1 MKGLQLV
8 LASVLATTGI
18 ATASWAQP
26 KTDVTIVLEEELDLV
41 EPCMA
46 TRSNIGRVIL
56 QNISETLTELDVR
69 SGDKGKLV
77 PRLAASWEDQG
88 SGTWRFH
95 LRPNVKFSNGSTFD
109 AEDVKH
115 SLERATSP
123 KITCESSR
131 YFGDTKLTATVVDP
145 ATVDIKAEP
154 AQPILPLLMSVLTI
168 VPAETPIEFTRT
180 PVGTGPYV
188 LSQWTPGQSIVL
200 ERRPDYWG
208 EQPKVSK
215 ATYVFRADSAVRAAM
230 VQTGEADLA
239 PSISVLDATNPATDF
254 SYPNSETLYLRI
266 DTSIPP
272 MNDKRVRQAL
282 NLAIDRQAFIGTLLP
297 QGTEP
302 AVAIVPPTTLG
313 WNPNIKVPPFDP
325 EGAKKLLEEAKADGV
340 PVDTPI
346 ELIGRINNY
355 PNATEVNEAIQAM
368 LQDVGFNV
376 ELRML
381 EVAEQEKLYSKPY
394 LEGRGPQL
402 LSVLHDNAK
411 GDPVFSA
418 FFKYHSQG
426 RQSGISD
433 PHVDDLI
440 TRATAATGEERA
452 KLWSELFAYVHDD
465 IVADV
470 LLFHMVGF
478 ARVSERLDYKPTIA
492 TNSQVQLAEIG
503 FK

>member
-1 MKGLQLV
+1 MKGMSLV
-8 LASVLATTGI
+8 LAALLAS
-18 ATASWAQP
+18 TAGAFAQAN
-26 KTDVTIVLEEELDLV
+26 TDVTIVLGEELDLV

-56 QNISETLTELDVR
+56 ENISETLTELDMKNGGQVA
-69 SGDKGKLV
+69 G
-77 PRLAASWEDQG
+77 RLAESWEDQG
-88 SGTWRFH
+88 NGTWRFK
-95 LRPNVKFSNGSTFD
+95 LRPNVKFSDGTAFD

-123 KITCESSR
+123 DISCESSR
-131 YFGDTKLTATVVDP
+131 YFGDTKLSASVVDP
-145 ATVDIKAEP
+145 TTVDIKAEP

-168 VPAETPIEFTRT
+168 VPAETPIEFTRQ

-188 LSQWTPGQSIVL
+188 LSSWTPGQSIVL
-200 ERRPDYWG
+200 DRRADYWG
-208 EQPKVSK
+208 AAPAVTK
-215 ATYVFRADSAVRAAM
+215 ATYVFRSDSAVRAAM
-230 VQTGEADLA
+230 VQAGEADLA

-254 SYPNSETLYLRI
+254 SYPNSETMYLRI
-266 DTSIPP
+266 DTSVPP

-282 NLAIDRQAFIGTLLP
+282 NMAIDRAAFIGSLLP
-297 QGTEP
+297 EGTEP

-313 WNPNIKVPPFDP
+313 WNPDIKVPEFDP

-346 ELIGRINNY
+346 ELIGRTDNY
-355 PNATEVNEAIQAM
+355 PNATEVNEALQAM
-368 LQDVGFNV
+368 LQDAGFTVN
-376 ELRML
+376 LRML

-394 LEGRGPQL
+394 LEGRPPQL

-418 FFKYHSQG
+418 FFKYHSDG

-433 PHVDDLI
+433 PKVDDLI

-452 KLWSELFAYVHDD
+452 KLWSELFATVHDEV
-465 IVADV
+465 VADV

-478 ARVSERLDYKPTIA
+478 ARVAERISFQPTIA
-492 TNSQVQLAEIG
+492 TNSQLQLSEIG
-503 FK
+503 FKN